1 MAFDFE
7 NIEQLKGKTLSNV
20 DHKSNL
26 DDELWFYTTE
36 NKAVRLWHRQDCC
49 ESVSVEDIVGDLNDL
64 VGSPLLRAEVRT
76 EDGQSSYGDLMY
88 TFYELA
94 TIKGSVTIRW
104 YGSSNG
110 YYSTRVSL
118 AEYDVDDVGD
128 VVWSSEAIDW

>member
-1 MAFDFE
+1 MAFE

-20 DHKSNL
+20 EHKSKL

-36 NKAVRLWHRQDCC
+36 NKAVRLWHRQVCC
-49 ESVSVEDIVGDLNDL
+49 ESVSVEDVIGDLNDL

-128 VVWSSEAIDW
+128 VVWSSEAKTGDI

>member
-7 NIEQLKGKTLSNV
+7 TVKQLKGKTLKSV

-26 DDELWFYTTE
+26 DDTIWFYTTE
-36 NKAVRLWHRQDCC
+36 NKAVRLWHRQNCC

-76 EDGQSSYGDLMY
+76 EDGESSYGDLMY

-104 YGSSNG
+104 NGSSNG
-110 YYSTRVSL
+110 YYSVRVNL
-118 AEYDVDDVGD
+118 AEYDVDEEGD
-128 VVWSSEAIDW
+128 VVWSSEDIDW

>member
-1 MAFDFE
+1 MAFE
-7 NIEQLKGKTLSNV
+7 NIEQLKGKTLKSV

-26 DDELWFYTTE
+26 DDELWFYTE

-49 ESVSVEDIVGDLNDL
+49 ERVSIEDIVGDLNDL

-76 EDGQSSYGDLMY
+76 EDGESSYGDLTY
-88 TFYELA
+88 TYYEFA
-94 TIKGSVTIRW
+94 TIKGSVSIRW

-118 AEYDVDDVGD
+118 AEYDVDEEGD